1 MYFAQCSF
9 TELESTF
16 VKLLNESS
24 LKVIGQE
31 LLIVNNSD
39 YSKKKLQLQQNM
51 FKNVWS
57 REAAKKVF

>member
-1 MYFAQCSF
+1 MYFAQCWF

-51 FKNVWS
+51 FKNV
-57 REAAKKVF
+57 